1 LTRSPPKPSIVTPAY
16 KRRRLLQEIHKV
28 SRHRK
33 AVAMSKTKL
42 DAAAELAAVALVA
55 AVVWWVKS
63 LVWGF
68 KAPVGDG
75 FVYLAMAGGEEG
87 APPWSFR
94 ILTPRLAGLFFPR
107 NPAAGFVWIAGL
119 SFVGTAAAV
128 DVLLRKAELNF
139 ALRERALG
147 VALFMATCTG
157 AFMFRGYFL
166 TDSLAYF
173 LLAVA
178 CAASLYRR
186 DGLVA
191 LATAVGVF
199 NRETAFFII
208 PVWLLLGVGLYPP
221 AALLRRLVLV
231 FSPAVVAYVVLH
243 YTPLFFGHEPINFN
257 YLRPDNIRMVWRSM
271 VGGLGTENVYYG
283 LAICVFLA
291 YGPVWFVAARGL
303 LSAVNDVRRR
313 PLPPVVALWGLS
325 LPVLAALY
333 TDWRRG
339 FQPLFPAVI
348 VSAILGVRL
357 MTERSPKYCWHLLAV
372 TTATAAATTTE
383 AWEFQPIKRPVL
395 LALGIWLSVAG
406 SIQIVTR
413 TGARA
418 RREGSTAPAQPR
430 RGGR

>member
-1 LTRSPPKPSIVTPAY
+1 MAD
-16 KRRRLLQEIHKV
+16 
-28 SRHRK
+28 
-33 AVAMSKTKL
+33 AASKTKL
-42 DAAAELAAVALVA
+42 DVAVELAAVALVA
-55 AVVWWVKS
+55 AAVWWVKS
-63 LVWGF
+63 IVWGF

-75 FVYLAMAGGEEG
+75 LVYLAMAGGEDG
-87 APPWSFR
+87 APPWSFHL
-94 ILTPRLAGLFFPR
+94 LTPRLAGLLCPL

-128 DVLLRKAELNF
+128 DVLLRKAELKF

-208 PVWLLLGVGLYPP
+208 PVWLLLNVGLYPP

-231 FSPAVVAYVVLH
+231 FSPAVVAYVLLH
-243 YTPLFFGHEPINFN
+243 HTPLFFGHEPINFN
-257 YLRPDNIRMVWRSM
+257 YLRPDNIRMIWRSM
-271 VGGLGTENVYYG
+271 LGGLGTENVYYG

-303 LSAVNDVRRR
+303 LSTVNDVRRR
-313 PLPPVVALWGLS
+313 PLPPAVALWSLS
-325 LPVLAALY
+325 LPVLASLIFV
-333 TDWRRG
+333 DWRRG
-339 FQPLFPAVI
+339 FQPLFPAII

-357 MTERSPKYCWHLLAV
+357 MTERSPRYCWYLLAM
-372 TTATAAATTTE
+372 TTATAAAATTE
-383 AWEFQPIKRPVL
+383 AWEFQPIRRPVI
-395 LALGIWLSVAG
+395 LAAGIWLSVVVF
-406 SIQIVTR
+406 IQIVTR
-413 TGARA
+413 FGK
-418 RREGSTAPAQPR
+418 SAPKDIVKDELF
-430 RGGR
+430 